1 VLLRAKDLGE
11 WKIID
16 IFHKNLEEAPDL
28 LVPFGDDVS
37 VVDLGKDA
45 LAAIKT
51 DMLVASTDVPPGMTD
66 WQVGRKA
73 VVGTISDFAA
83 KGVEPKA
90 VLVSLGIP
98 AEYSKA
104 SLEAL
109 AKGINAGAREY
120 GAFVLGGDTNES
132 GDLVIAVML
141 LGATTKGQITLR
153 STAKPNDIVA
163 VTGPF
168 GKTAAGLQYLA
179 DKAVRIRKKL
189 EAELLEAVYM
199 PKARLNEGLALS
211 KRGLT
216 TSIIDSSDGL
226 AWSLHELSKSS
237 RKGFI
242 IDKLPTTESVKEYAK
257 MSNIRLEDL
266 ILYGGEEYEL
276 VMTVNQ
282 KKWEEA
288 KEAIEQVGGELIRI
302 GRTTC
307 ERGVRY
313 KRGHETILIES
324 RGWEHFKSGD
334 QNKETLEKRF
344 R

>member
-1 VLLRAKDLGE
+1 MRAKDLGE

-51 DMLVASTDVPPGMTD
+51 DMLVASTDMPPGMTE

-83 KGVEPKA
+83 KGIEPKA
-90 VLVSLGIP
+90 VLISLGIP
-98 AEYSKA
+98 AKYSKM

-109 AKGINAGAREY
+109 AKGVNAGAREY

-132 GDLVIAVML
+132 RDLVIAVML
-141 LGATTKGQITLR
+141 LGATKKGQMTLR
-153 STAKPNDIVA
+153 STAKSNDIVA

-168 GKTAAGLQYLA
+168 GKTAAGLKCLNET
-179 DKAVRIRKKL
+179 VRIRRKL

-199 PKARLNEGLALS
+199 PKARLVEGLTLN
-211 KRGLT
+211 KRGLI

-237 RKGFI
+237 KKGFI
-242 IDKLPTTESVKEYAK
+242 IDNLPTTESVKEFAR
-257 MSNIRLEDL
+257 MSNTKLEDL

-276 VMTVNQ
+276 VMTLSQ
-282 KKWEEA
+282 KNWEEA

-302 GRTTC
+302 GRATH
-307 ERGVRY
+307 ELGVRY
-313 KRGHETILIES
+313 KRGYENLLIQS
-324 RGWEHFKSGD
+324 RGWEHFKSD
-334 QNKETLEKRF
+334 D
-344 R
+344 